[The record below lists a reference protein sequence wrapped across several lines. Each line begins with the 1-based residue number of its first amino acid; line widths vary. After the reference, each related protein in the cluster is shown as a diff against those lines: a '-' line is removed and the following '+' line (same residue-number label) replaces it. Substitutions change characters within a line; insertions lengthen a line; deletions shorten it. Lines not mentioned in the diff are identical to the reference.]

1 MRSPGPE
8 RQGPGANEGGDD
20 GHRRFVLQLA
30 PEPSLVMTA
39 RLFAS
44 HVARM
49 SGCPEERVED
59 VKLAIS
65 EACAAI
71 LKVGTGDRPVRIQ
84 ASPAGDRLLFEVG
97 PASNEPGA
105 GVYGG
110 RASLPQ
116 GFDLIRLIFDDVRTT
131 AGREPRH
138 PSGGHIAFTVPVSH
152 DAI

>member
-8 RQGPGANEGGDD
+8 RQDPGANERGDD

-44 HVARM
+44 HVARV

-65 EACAAI
+65 EACSAI
-71 LKVGTGDRPVRIQ
+71 LKAGTGDRPVRIQ

-105 GVYGG
+105 RVHAG

-116 GFDLIRLIFDDVRTT
+116 GLDLIRLIFDDVRTT
-131 AGREPRH
+131 AGREPRD
-138 PSGGHIAFTVPVSH
+138 PSGAHIAFTVPASH
-152 DAI
+152 DAV

>member
-1 MRSPGPE
+1 MRSTGPE
-8 RQGPGANEGGDD
+8 RHDPIANERGDD

-44 HVARM
+44 HVARV

-71 LKVGTGDRPVRIQ
+71 LKAGTGDRPVRIQ

-105 GVYGG
+105 RVNGG

-116 GFDLIRLIFDDVRTT
+116 GLDLIRLIFDDVRTT
-131 AGREPRH
+131 AGRDSRH
-138 PSGGHIAFTVPVSH
+138 RSGGHITFTVPVSH